1 MSKRSAEDGGNG
13 TSQPPIK
20 KVHFEPHLI
29 GPVST
34 LEEMDIKVLQ
44 FQNKKLAQR
53 IEQRH
58 RCEAELR
65 ARIEQLEK
73 RQTQDDAVLCVVNRY
88 WNLLNEDI
96 RVLLQRFDAET
107 ADESENKN
115 ENEATTSFLMQL
127 STWDKE
133 ELDAQLANR
142 VQVSKRA
149 VAKVLQA
156 FDRLQQR
163 NDKIWRAIKG
173 EGEEG
178 APAPSLDEVVRATNE
193 EVTAENRRLQGICT
207 TLQENHHAM
216 TLRVA
221 QLQDAV
227 NSRDTENAE
236 LKNQIDD
243 LQYEL
248 MKVRSRND
256 KLENHLAEAIEKLK
270 SYHQSGASAS
280 SSSSASTGGTP
291 LTAAAAAKLEDV
303 AAELEEQRELANNR
317 LAELDRL
324 HRQHRDTLKEVEKLK
339 MDAFDRL
346 QQRND
351 KIWRAIKGEG
361 EEGAPAPSLDEVVRA
376 TNEEVTAENRR
387 LQGICTTL
395 QENHHA
401 MTLRVAQLQDAV
413 NSRDTE
419 NAELKNQ
426 IDDLQYELMKVRSR
440 NDKLENHL
448 AEAIEKLKSYHQ
460 SGASASSSS
469 SASTGGTP
477 LTAAAAA
484 KLEDVAAELE
494 EQRELANNRLAEL
507 DRLHRQHRDTLKEVE
522 KLKMDIRQLPESV
535 IVETTEYKCLQSQ
548 FSVLYN
554 ESMQMKTALDETRM
568 QLQNAKNLHMRQIE
582 MMESEELAR
591 QKALRAEMIQLE
603 DVLGQLRKEYEML
616 RIEFEQN
623 LAANEQTG
631 PINREMR
638 HLITSLQNHNQQ
650 LKGEVSR
657 YKRKYKDTSQELN
670 KLRKETEE
678 AAARGG
684 ASTSGEQPDEKP
696 PPVKKEEPDPDE
708 RLKHS
713 RSYVRCRHRLV
724 SRPSGALHQGEWES
738 VSESVSDGP
747 RPRMGSK
754 LVGADN
760 GHMYGEEGGMGGV
773 GAVGGV
779 GGVGVDKPASKEQ
792 ARGKLHEQEQIIK
805 ELKQQLK
812 KAVNEQKELKLLLDM
827 YKGVSKEQRDK
838 VQLMAAERKARQ
850 ELEDHRQKAKM
861 AQESKRERR
870 MADEDALRKIKQLEE
885 QKYELQ
891 KQLSCA
897 RPNAD
902 PLHAFSRP
910 FAGSQEEE
918 ALLNEMEVTG
928 QAFEDMQ
935 EQNSRLIQQLR
946 EKDDAN
952 FKLMSERIKAN
963 SLHKLLREEKQLL
976 HEKVVTRDQQIES
989 MGAVARRLEEKER
1002 LLQATLSAV
1011 EKELLLRQQ
1020 AMEMHKRKAIES
1032 AQSAADL
1039 KLHLGYYALH
1049 YYAVQSDDCSAGGL
1063 ILILFP
1069 FPPFSNKEWMGRES
1083 EFGGRS
1089 DVKRKDAVLTK
1100 CFHVFCWDCLRTRYE
1115 TRQRK
1120 CPKCNAA
1127 FGANDYHRL
1136 YLST

>member
-1 MSKRSAEDGGNG
+1 MSKRSADDGGNG
-13 TSQPPIK
+13 SSQPPIK

-193 EVTAENRRLQGICT
+193 EVTVENRRLQAICT
-207 TLQENHHAM
+207 SLQENHHAM

-270 SYHQSGASAS
+270 SYHQSGAST
-280 SSSSASTGGTP
+280 SSSSA
-291 LTAAAAAKLEDV
+291 
-303 AAELEEQRELANNR
+303 
-317 LAELDRL
+317 
-324 HRQHRDTLKEVEKLK
+324 
-339 MDAFDRL
+339 
-346 QQRND
+346 
-351 KIWRAIKGEG
+351 
-361 EEGAPAPSLDEVVRA
+361 
-376 TNEEVTAENRR
+376 
-387 LQGICTTL
+387 
-395 QENHHA
+395 
-401 MTLRVAQLQDAV
+401 
-413 NSRDTE
+413 
-419 NAELKNQ
+419 
-426 IDDLQYELMKVRSR
+426 
-440 NDKLENHL
+440 
-448 AEAIEKLKSYHQ
+448 
-460 SGASASSSS
+460 ASSGS
-469 SASTGGTP
+469 TP

-684 ASTSGEQPDEKP
+684 ASTSDQPDEKP
-696 PPVKKEEPDPDE
+696 LPIKKEEPDPD
-708 RLKHS
+708 
-713 RSYVRCRHRLV
+713 
-724 SRPSGALHQGEWES
+724 
-738 VSESVSDGP
+738 
-747 RPRMGSK
+747 
-754 LVGADN
+754 
-760 GHMYGEEGGMGGV
+760 GEEGGV
-773 GAVGGV
+773 GAVGAGGAV
-779 GGVGVDKPASKEQ
+779 GAAGAAGAVGAEKPASKEQ
-792 ARGKLHEQEQIIK
+792 ARGKLHEQDQIIK

-827 YKGVSKEQRDK
+827 YKGVGKEQRDK

-935 EQNSRLIQQLR
+935 EQN
-946 EKDDAN
+946 
-952 FKLMSERIKAN
+952 
-963 SLHKLLREEKQLL
+963 
-976 HEKVVTRDQQIES
+976 
-989 MGAVARRLEEKER
+989 

-1039 KLHLGYYALH
+1039 KLHLEKYHAQMKEAQQVVAEKTSALEAEAYKTKRLH
-1049 YYAVQSDDCSAGGL
+1049 EELAILRRKAERMKKMEQAGSSMDEVL
-1063 ILILFP
+1063 LEEIRDY
-1069 FPPFSNKEWMGRES
+1069 KETLTCPS
-1083 EFGGRS
+1083 CK
-1089 DVKRKDAVLTK
+1089 VKRKDAVLTK

>member
-1 MSKRSAEDGGNG
+1 MSKRAADDGGNG
-13 TSQPPIK
+13 SSQPPIK

-173 EGEEG
+173 DGEEG
-178 APAPSLDEVVRATNE
+178 APAPALDEVVRATNE
-193 EVTAENRRLQGICT
+193 EVTAENRRLQALCT
-207 TLQENHHAM
+207 TLHESHHAM

-248 MKVRSRND
+248 LKVRSRND

-270 SYHQSGASAS
+270 SYHQSGATTSAVPVGAAPAHS
-280 SSSSASTGGTP
+280 G
-291 LTAAAAAKLEDV
+291 AAAAKLED
-303 AAELEEQRELANNR
+303 
-317 LAELDRL
+317 
-324 HRQHRDTLKEVEKLK
+324 
-339 MDAFDRL
+339 
-346 QQRND
+346 
-351 KIWRAIKGEG
+351 I
-361 EEGAPAPSLDEVVRA
+361 
-376 TNEEVTAENRR
+376 
-387 LQGICTTL
+387 
-395 QENHHA
+395 
-401 MTLRVAQLQDAV
+401 
-413 NSRDTE
+413 
-419 NAELKNQ
+419 
-426 IDDLQYELMKVRSR
+426 
-440 NDKLENHL
+440 
-448 AEAIEKLKSYHQ
+448 
-460 SGASASSSS
+460 
-469 SASTGGTP
+469 
-477 LTAAAAA
+477 
-484 KLEDVAAELE
+484 AAELE

-650 LKGEVSR
+650 LKGEVHR
-657 YKRKYKDTSQELN
+657 YKRKYKDSSQELN
-670 KLRKETEE
+670 KVRKELEE
-678 AAARGG
+678 AGAR
-684 ASTSGEQPDEKP
+684 TSAPSGSEPEEKP
-696 PPVKKEEPDPDE
+696 LAVKKEEPEPEGEEAPPADKPLSKD
-708 RLKHS
+708 HS
-713 RSYVRCRHRLV
+713 R
-724 SRPSGALHQGEWES
+724 A
-738 VSESVSDGP
+738 
-747 RPRMGSK
+747 K
-754 LVGADN
+754 L
-760 GHMYGEEGGMGGV
+760 
-773 GAVGGV
+773 
-779 GGVGVDKPASKEQ
+779 
-792 ARGKLHEQEQIIK
+792 QEQDQLIK
-805 ELKQQLK
+805 DLKQQLK

-870 MADEDALRKIKQLEE
+870 LADEDALRKIKQLEE

-976 HEKVVTRDQQIES
+976 QEQVLTRDQQIES

-1039 KLHLGYYALH
+1039 KLHLEKYHAQMKEAQQVVAEKTSALEAEAYKTKRLH
-1049 YYAVQSDDCSAGGL
+1049 EELAILRRKAERMKKMEQAGSSMDEVL
-1063 ILILFP
+1063 LEEIREY
-1069 FPPFSNKEWMGRES
+1069 KETLTCPS
-1083 EFGGRS
+1083 CK
-1089 DVKRKDAVLTK
+1089 VKRKDAVLTK

>member
-1 MSKRSAEDGGNG
+1 MSKRSAEESGNG
-13 TSQPPIK
+13 SSQPPIK

-178 APAPSLDEVVRATNE
+178 TPAPSLDEVIRATNE
-193 EVTAENRRLQGICT
+193 EVTAENRRLQALCT
-207 TLQENHHAM
+207 TLHESHHAM

-270 SYHQSGASAS
+270 SYHQSGNTTTNCAP
-280 SSSSASTGGTP
+280 TP
-291 LTAAAAAKLEDV
+291 HTAVANAKLEDI

-324 HRQHRDTLKEVEKLK
+324 HRQHRDTLKEL
-339 MDAFDRL
+339 
-346 QQRND
+346 
-351 KIWRAIKGEG
+351 
-361 EEGAPAPSLDEVVRA
+361 
-376 TNEEVTAENRR
+376 
-387 LQGICTTL
+387 
-395 QENHHA
+395 
-401 MTLRVAQLQDAV
+401 
-413 NSRDTE
+413 
-419 NAELKNQ
+419 
-426 IDDLQYELMKVRSR
+426 
-440 NDKLENHL
+440 
-448 AEAIEKLKSYHQ
+448 
-460 SGASASSSS
+460 
-469 SASTGGTP
+469 
-477 LTAAAAA
+477 
-484 KLEDVAAELE
+484 
-494 EQRELANNRLAEL
+494 
-507 DRLHRQHRDTLKEVE
+507 E

-582 MMESEELAR
+582 IMESEELAR
-591 QKALRAEMIQLE
+591 QKALRSEMIQLE

-650 LKGEVSR
+650 LKGEVHR

-670 KLRKETEE
+670 KLRKEMEE
-678 AAARGG
+678 ASSRGG
-684 ASTSGEQPDEKP
+684 NAPEQPDEKP
-696 PPVKKEEPDPDE
+696 LAVKKEEPDP
-708 RLKHS
+708 
-713 RSYVRCRHRLV
+713 
-724 SRPSGALHQGEWES
+724 ES
-738 VSESVSDGP
+738 
-747 RPRMGSK
+747 
-754 LVGADN
+754 
-760 GHMYGEEGGMGGV
+760 EEGASSGGDNKHAL
-773 GAVGGV
+773 G
-779 GGVGVDKPASKEQ
+779 KEPGR
-792 ARGKLHEQEQIIK
+792 ARIHEQDLAIK
-805 ELKQQLK
+805 DLKQQLK

-902 PLHAFSRP
+902 PLHGFARP

-976 HEKVVTRDQQIES
+976 QEQVVTRDQQIES
-989 MGAVARRLEEKER
+989 MGLVARRLEEKER

-1039 KLHLGYYALH
+1039 KLHLEKYHAQMKEAQQVVAEKTSALEAEAYKTKRLH
-1049 YYAVQSDDCSAGGL
+1049 EELAILRRKAERMKKMEQAGSSMDEVL
-1063 ILILFP
+1063 LEEIREY
-1069 FPPFSNKEWMGRES
+1069 KETLTCPS
-1083 EFGGRS
+1083 CK
-1089 DVKRKDAVLTK
+1089 VKRKDAVLTK